1 VDTCVEA
8 CGLLGCWV
16 GVSMNVNQEVMDQ
29 MMADF
34 AAMGGEMF
42 VMDDGWFGDKYP
54 RNNEEEEDYEDLE
67 DLEKEL

>member
-1 VDTCVEA
+1 
-8 CGLLGCWV
+8 
-16 GVSMNVNQEVMDQ
+16 MNVNQEVMDQ

-54 RNNEEEEDYEDLE
+54 RNNGTSML
-67 DLEKEL
+67 KSGPPELPWSARRNSPRASRG

>member
-1 VDTCVEA
+1 
-8 CGLLGCWV
+8 
-16 GVSMNVNQEVMDQ
+16 MNVNQEVMDQ

-54 RNNEEEEDYEDLE
+54 RNNGTSSLGDWVVC
-67 DLEKEL
+67 